1 MSSSL
6 QTGPET
12 GRTVFT
18 VSRLNREVR
27 ILLEKGLGVIW
38 IEGELSNFSA
48 PSSGHWYFS
57 LKDRD
62 AQLRCAM
69 FRLKNAA
76 LGFTPKAGQQVLARG
91 RISLYEPRGDYQ
103 LIVEHLEEAGVGAL
117 KREFERLKVKLAAE
131 GLFALERKRS
141 LPRFPRRIGVVTS
154 PSGAA
159 IRDVLHILRR
169 RFPPASVLI
178 YPTPVQGAAS
188 VPAIVEAL
196 ETASAR
202 AECDVLI
209 VARGGGSIE
218 DLWSF
223 NDERV
228 ARAICAASIP
238 VVSGIG
244 HEIDFTIA
252 DFVAD
257 ARAPTPSGAA
267 ELVAPD
273 RTACLEALART
284 SERMSACMRREFR
297 SVTARL
303 DTVLS
308 RMRLVH
314 PGVRL
319 SQQTQKLDELEQR
332 LTGAV
337 NREVRVITT
346 RLNGVAQRLNLAHP
360 GLRLAQQVRRLE
372 DLEQRLAHS
381 MRASVHSDANRV
393 GDLFT
398 RLVQHSPGQLV
409 REFRLKH
416 AAFDSRLRHAWKE
429 YYSRQEQRLSQSAK
443 MLEQVPKGYF
453 STKENRLKLAI
464 NTLNTASPLA
474 TLARGFAM
482 VTRTDG
488 TIVTDAGSVNVGD
501 EIQASLAH
509 GQVTARV
516 TGKKE

>member
-1 MSSSL
+1 MSSSV
-6 QTGPET
+6 QAGADT
-12 GRTVFT
+12 GRNVFT

-27 ILLEKGLGVIW
+27 MLLERGLGVVW
-38 IEGELSNFSA
+38 VEGELSNFSQ

-91 RISLYEPRGDYQ
+91 RIGLYEPRGDYQ

-196 ETASAR
+196 QTASAR

-228 ARAICAASIP
+228 ARAICASSIP

-257 ARAPTPSGAA
+257 QRAPTPSGAA
-267 ELVAPD
+267 ELVVPD
-273 RTACLEALART
+273 RNAYLDALART
-284 SERMSACMRREFR
+284 SERMSACVRREIR
-297 SVTARL
+297 SVSARFETAL
-303 DTVLS
+303 Q
-308 RMRLVH
+308 RMKLVH

-319 SQQTQKLDELEQR
+319 AQQAQKLDELEQR
-332 LTGAV
+332 LGSAAS
-337 NREVRVITT
+337 REIRMIET
-346 RLNGVAQRLNLAHP
+346 RLKSATQRLNLAHP
-360 GLRLAQQVRRLE
+360 GLRLAQQVRRLD

-381 MRASVHSDANRV
+381 MRATVNNDRSRV
-393 GDLFT
+393 ADLRT
-398 RLVQHSPGQLV
+398 RLVQHSPEHLV
-409 REFRLKH
+409 REYRVKH
-416 AAFDSRLRHAWKE
+416 EAFASRLRHAWKE
-429 YYSRQEQRLSQSAK
+429 CFASKEQQFALPAKALAQIPQAYFARKEHRL
-443 MLEQVPKGYF
+443 
-453 STKENRLKLAI
+453 NLAI
-464 NTLNTASPLA
+464 TTLNTASPLA

-482 VTRTDG
+482 VTRPDG
-488 TIVTDAGSVNVGD
+488 TIVTDAGSVAVGD
-501 EIQASLAH
+501 EIEANLAR
-509 GQVTARV
+509 GKLKARV
-516 TGKKE
+516 TGKE